1 MAAGDAAKMAE
12 SRGYRD
18 VNPENCWADW
28 HRLRVQMTGKGDLP
42 KFVLCLVG
50 ASDFPEQAKPILD
63 ELALEHEFRPRD
75 ERMRTS
81 FEASVFYAQ
90 PTLKKSDFDRIARH
104 ESVLYVLSK
113 NFTSGEALEVGRTML
128 GAGVRLLRAGGVA
141 MKCESSGI
149 AHRSAWW
156 EKLAERAFGPDV
168 NRRWA
173 GLFDAFVQYPIQSDA
188 DLYTCGMHLL
198 GKPDL
203 IVATEL
209 MPVEEAVTLFRVFAI
224 YLLAECPEGAF
235 GSGHTFSLNPDAPRY
250 RVLWEACTGY
260 DEDDFFFNPF
270 GRWRFTA
277 A

>member
-1 MAAGDAAKMAE
+1 
-12 SRGYRD
+12 
-18 VNPENCWADW
+18 
-28 HRLRVQMTGKGDLP
+28 
-42 KFVLCLVG
+42 
-50 ASDFPEQAKPILD
+50 
-63 ELALEHEFRPRD
+63 
-75 ERMRTS
+75 
-81 FEASVFYAQ
+81 
-90 PTLKKSDFDRIARH
+90 
-104 ESVLYVLSK
+104 
-113 NFTSGEALEVGRTML
+113 ML
-128 GAGVRLLRAGGVA
+128 GTGVRLLRAGGVA

-168 NRRWA
+168 AQRWS
-173 GLFDAFVQYPIQSDA
+173 GLFDAFVQYPIQSDP
-188 DLYTCGMHLL
+188 DLYTCGLHLL

-209 MPVEEAVTLFRVFAI
+209 MPVKEAVILFRVFAM

-235 GSGHTFSLNPDAPRY
+235 GSGHTFSLNSDAPKY
-250 RVLWEACTGY
+250 HVLWEACTGY